1 MVSTKP
7 VCGDPDDTPDAVL
20 ERALRLEIAGYWP
33 WNSAVWSLV
42 LHAVFVFCFYLAVY
56 WGVSQSEPP
65 AARHVLAQIFVP
77 APGDAPPPE
86 RPPSVLP
93 GNLDSVPLGTPAAAV
108 SPVAVDLSAI
118 RLSFPAD
125 VGNHL
130 PAVVAAQGGVLALL
144 DKDNQTIARYVF
156 RPPDW
161 RAEETTTDV
170 TGTLRIL
177 MDPPHKWPV
186 FREISA
192 RYGLDLEA
200 FRACAIFD
208 MSYRRCLQGAIRGR
222 VPATFS
228 GHVSAARLAFRA
240 DRPCGVEVLDVSL
253 AADANQLT
261 GK

>member
-7 VCGDPDDTPDAVL
+7 VCGEPDDSPDAVL
-20 ERALRLEIAGYWP
+20 ERALRLEISGHWP
-33 WNSAVWSLV
+33 WNSAAWSLV
-42 LHAVFVFCFYLAVY
+42 LHAVFGFCIYVAVY

-65 AARHVLAQIFVP
+65 AARQVLAQIFVP
-77 APGDAPPPE
+77 APSDAPPPE
-86 RPPSVLP
+86 RSPSVLS
-93 GNLDSVPLGTPAAAV
+93 GDLDSVPLGTPAAAV

-118 RLSFPAD
+118 GLSFPAD
-125 VGNHL
+125 VRNQL
-130 PAVVAAQGGVLALL
+130 PAVVRAEGGVLALL
-144 DKDNQTIARYVF
+144 DKDNQTIARYIF

-177 MDPPHKWPV
+177 MDPPQKWPV
-186 FREISA
+186 FREIAA
-192 RYGLDLEA
+192 RNGLDLDA

-228 GHVSAARLAFRA
+228 GHVKAARLAFRA

-253 AADANQLT
+253 EADANQST

>member
-7 VCGDPDDTPDAVL
+7 VCGEPDDRPDAVL
-20 ERALRLEIAGYWP
+20 ERALRLEISGHWP
-33 WNSAVWSLV
+33 WTGSVWSLAM
-42 LHAVFVFCFYLAVY
+42 HAVFGVCLSVAAYR
-56 WGVSQSEPP
+56 GVSQSEPP
-65 AARHVLAQIFVP
+65 VSRQVLTQLFVP
-77 APGDAPPPE
+77 TPGDLPAE
-86 RPPSVLP
+86 RSPSVLP

-118 RLSFPAD
+118 GLSFPAD
-125 VGNHL
+125 VRNQL
-130 PAVVAAQGGVLALL
+130 PTVVRAQSGVLALL
-144 DKDNQTIARYVF
+144 DKDNQSIARYIF

-161 RAEETTTDV
+161 RAEETTTDI

-177 MDPPHKWPV
+177 MDPPLKWPV
-186 FREISA
+186 FREIAA
-192 RYGLDLEA
+192 RDGLDLDA

-222 VPATFS
+222 VPAAFS

-240 DRPCGVEVLDVSL
+240 DRPCGVEVLNVWL
-253 AADANQLT
+253 GADANQST